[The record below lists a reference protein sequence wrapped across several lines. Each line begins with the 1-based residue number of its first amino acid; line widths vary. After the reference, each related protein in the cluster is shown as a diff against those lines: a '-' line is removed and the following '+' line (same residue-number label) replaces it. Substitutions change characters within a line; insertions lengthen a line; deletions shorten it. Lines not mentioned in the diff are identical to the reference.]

1 LPAQS
6 AAEKTYTNSLG
17 MKFTR
22 IDAGTFTMGA
32 GAAPPTS
39 RQEWLERDHD
49 EAPAHPVT
57 IRQPFHLGI
66 HEVTN
71 AQYEAFDP
79 KHKALRGKRGGSRA
93 DNDPVTYVT
102 WHEANAF
109 CAWLAKKEGKPYRLP
124 TEAEWEYACRAGTT
138 TAFYYG
144 NELRSDSVLGVD
156 AIFNGVFPYPPGI
169 TSPSPV
175 SYMAPEPVGGRMPNA
190 FGLYDMHGNAR
201 EWCLDTYLSSTLLP
215 YPGGSVTNFMSVTQP
230 LYAITRGGGVDS
242 RGVDCRSAARAL
254 YQTFPAFGGETG
266 FRVVLAP

>member
-1 LPAQS
+1 MGRYEVRNFDFIQIVGSLPSVGSIPSDDTNLVNYLVRAVRKVSWPDATNYCALRTAAES
-6 AAEKTYTNSLG
+6 AAGK
-17 MKFTR
+17 
-22 IDAGTFTMGA
+22 I
-32 GAAPPTS
+32 PPG
-39 RQEWLERDHD
+39 W
-49 EAPAHPVT
+49 A
-57 IRQPFHLGI
+57 
-66 HEVTN
+66 
-71 AQYEAFDP
+71 
-79 KHKALRGKRGGSRA
+79 
-93 DNDPVTYVT
+93 
-102 WHEANAF
+102 
-109 CAWLAKKEGKPYRLP
+109 YRLP

-266 FRVVLAP
+266 FRVVLAPQ